1 MRFVLLTVDD
11 VIAVHDYVLS
21 DHESQGLA
29 GGKFLDGAL
38 NRVENRLHYGL
49 IADVF
54 DLGAAYAAVIAQAH
68 CFNDGNRRTA
78 LQVMDVVLDLN
89 GVQMAW
95 EAEVIGWKIVLLAQS
110 KLDDVS
116 YAEWLRDEAIRS
128 AVLSSE

>member
-29 GGKFLDGAL
+29 GGKYLDGAL
-38 NRVENRLHYGL
+38 NRVENRLNYGL
-49 IADVF
+49 IEDVF
-54 DLGAAYAAVIAQAH
+54 DLGAAYAAAISQAH
-68 CFNDGNRRTA
+68 CFNDGNKRTA
-78 LQVMDVVLDLN
+78 FQVMDVVLDLN

-95 EAEVIGWKIVLLAQS
+95 DTEVIGQKIVLLAQS
-110 KLDDVS
+110 KLDD
-116 YAEWLRDEAIRS
+116 ATFADWLRDEASRS

>member
-29 GGKFLDGAL
+29 GGKYLDGAL
-38 NRVENRLHYGL
+38 SCVENRLNYGL
-49 IADVF
+49 IEDVF
-54 DLGAAYAAVIAQAH
+54 DLGAAYAAAISQAH
-68 CFNDGNRRTA
+68 CFNDGNKRTA
-78 LQVMDVVLDLN
+78 FQVMDVVLDLN

-95 EAEVIGWKIVLLAQS
+95 DTEVIGQKIVLLAQS
-110 KLDDVS
+110 KLDD
-116 YAEWLRDEAIRS
+116 ATFADWLRDEASRS